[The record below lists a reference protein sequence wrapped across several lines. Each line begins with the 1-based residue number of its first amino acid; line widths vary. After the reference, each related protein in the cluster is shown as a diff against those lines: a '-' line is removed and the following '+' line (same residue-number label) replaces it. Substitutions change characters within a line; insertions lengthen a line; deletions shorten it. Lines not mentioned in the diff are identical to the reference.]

1 MRKKEK
7 REARRHAA
15 RLAKF
20 RKWALLV
27 LIFAF
32 IGGGIA
38 AAMVFS
44 GGTSEPLSGEFFLS
58 QGREHKEP
66 GDTPL
71 YEYST
76 NPPTS
81 GWHFVETLPAGFYDT
96 PRLDGNILHSLE
108 HGAIVLSYKSII
120 SDEDKHILQAFYEN
134 NKTKLIIVPRE
145 NMDTNFALTAW
156 EYIDRFDVYDEV
168 RVIDFIKDHLNRG
181 PENASI

>member
-1 MRKKEK
+1 MSKESYEEHKMRKKEK

-58 QGREHKEP
+58 QGREHKKP
-66 GDTPL
+66 RDTPP
-71 YEYST
+71 YT
-76 NPPTS
+76 
-81 GWHFVETLPAGFYDT
+81 
-96 PRLDGNILHSLE
+96 
-108 HGAIVLSYKSII
+108 
-120 SDEDKHILQAFYEN
+120 
-134 NKTKLIIVPRE
+134 
-145 NMDTNFALTAW
+145 
-156 EYIDRFDVYDEV
+156 
-168 RVIDFIKDHLNRG
+168 
-181 PENASI
+181 